1 MIVLDGTTMMETLSE
16 LALPNLSNY
25 PTNGTNPTGTHTQAK
40 LLLGLKR
47 LHGFLEVTTAQVWD
61 HQVASELCFEKDLE
75 DMELESTISGPTAK
89 LPILKLVPLKQLRR
103 IAQPVSKMSIPI
115 TAKEKTNKKNDV
127 KARGLLLMTLP
138 NEHQITFSQYPDAKS
153 MFAAIETK
161 FGGNETTKKLRNS

>member
-25 PTNGTNPTGTHTQAK
+25 PTNGTNPT
-40 LLLGLKR
+40 
-47 LHGFLEVTTAQVWD
+47 GFLEVTTAQVWD